1 MILDDLDHRLL
12 ALLRTNA
19 RTPIA
24 KLAAALSVSRATTK
38 ARLDRLVE
46 GGAIAGFSVVM
57 AEAPGRGV
65 RAITMIAIEARHEE
79 SVLKKLMGIPEIRQ
93 IHTTNGSWD
102 IVVEFEVSDVAA
114 FDDLL
119 RVIRRIDGVA
129 RTDTSILLKARK
141 SVV

>member
-19 RTPIA
+19 RAPIA
-24 KLAAALSVSRATTK
+24 KLAAGLSVSRATAK
-38 ARLDRLVE
+38 ARLDRLVD
-46 GGAIAGFSVVM
+46 GGVVAGFTVVM
-57 AEAPGRGV
+57 AEAPSRGV
-65 RAITMIAIEARHEE
+65 RAITMIAIEARYEE
-79 SVLKKLMGIPEIRQ
+79 AVLKKLMGIPEVRQ

-102 IVVEFEVSDVAA
+102 IVVEFEVPDVAA